1 MPDRTT
7 MKITPLDIEH
17 REFKKALQGYARED
31 VDQFLDE
38 IIASMEA
45 DIEARSALEAK
56 VADLEQRVS
65 HFRAMEESLQSTL
78 VLAQRTADELK
89 AAAHK
94 EVELIKQRGK
104 IDLDSELQSVRRQIE
119 GAKSE
124 LQRVLDHLES
134 VKHDFKTFLTRHL
147 ALVDESRP
155 SLNSTGQ
162 LKESA
167 S

>member
-1 MPDRTT
+1 

-78 VLAQRTADELK
+78 VLAQRTADEVK

-94 EVELIKQRGK
+94 EVELIKQRANL
-104 IDLDSELQSVRRQIE
+104 DLDNELQSMRRQIE

-155 SLNSTGQ
+155 SLNSAGQ
-162 LKESA
+162 VKESA

>member
-1 MPDRTT
+1 

-17 REFKKALQGYARED
+17 KEFKKALQGYARED

-38 IIASMEA
+38 IIASLEE
-45 DIEARSALEAK
+45 DIERRTQLETK

-65 HFRAMEESLQSTL
+65 HFRAMEESLQNTL

-94 EVELIKQRGK
+94 EVELIKQRAL
-104 IDLDSELQSVRRQIE
+104 LDRDNELQAVRRQIE

-124 LQRVLDHLES
+124 LQRVMDHLAS
-134 VKHDFKTFLTRHL
+134 VKHDFRTFLTRHL
-147 ALVDESRP
+147 ALIDEERP
-155 SLNSTGQ
+155 TLSAAAE
-162 LKESA
+162 KE
-167 S
+167 

>member
-1 MPDRTT
+1 
-7 MKITPLDIEH
+7 MKLTPLDIEH
-17 REFKKALQGYARED
+17 KEFKKALQGYARED

-45 DIEARSALEAK
+45 DIETRTALEAK

-65 HFRAMEESLQSTL
+65 HFRAMEESLKSTL

-104 IDLDSELQSVRRQIE
+104 IDLDNELQGVRRQIDSAH
-119 GAKSE
+119 GE
-124 LQRVLDHLES
+124 LQRVLDHYES
-134 VKHDFKTFLTRHL
+134 VKHDFRTFLTRHL

-155 SLNSTGQ
+155 SLERAPVLSDR
-162 LKESA
+162 A

>member
-1 MPDRTT
+1 
-7 MKITPLDIEH
+7 MKINPLDIEH

-45 DIEARSALEAK
+45 DIEARSALEVK

-104 IDLDSELQSVRRQIE
+104 IDLDNELQSVRRQIE

-155 SLNSTGQ
+155 SLNSTGPI
-162 LKESA
+162 KESA

>member
-1 MPDRTT
+1 

-17 REFKKALQGYARED
+17 KEFRKALQGYARED

-45 DIEARSALEAK
+45 EIELRTQLEAK

-65 HFRAMEESLQSTL
+65 HFRAMEESLQNTL

-94 EVELIKQRGK
+94 EVELIKQRAAL
-104 IDLDSELQSVRRQIE
+104 DRDSELGAVRRQIE
-119 GAKSE
+119 DAKSE
-124 LQRVLDHLES
+124 LQRVLDHLAS
-134 VKHDFKTFLTRHL
+134 VRHDFKTFLTRHL
-147 ALVDESRP
+147 ALVDEARP
-155 SLNSTGQ
+155 SLNSSHA
-162 LKESA
+162 KEEA
-167 S
+167 T

>member
-1 MPDRTT
+1 

-38 IIASMEA
+38 IIASMEE
-45 DIEARSALEAK
+45 DIETRTALETK

-65 HFRAMEESLQSTL
+65 HFRAMEESLQNTL

-94 EVELIKQRGK
+94 EVELIKQRASL
-104 IDLDSELQSVRRQIE
+104 DLDNELQAIRRQIE
-119 GAKSE
+119 GARSE

-134 VKHDFKTFLTRHL
+134 VKHDFRTFLTRHL

-155 SLNSTGQ
+155 SLNSAGSA
-162 LKESA
+162 KEHA

>member
-1 MPDRTT
+1 

-38 IIASMEA
+38 IIASMEE
-45 DIEARSALEAK
+45 DIEARTALEAK

-65 HFRAMEESLQSTL
+65 HFRAMEDSLQSTL

-94 EVELIKQRGK
+94 EVELIKQRANLN
-104 IDLDSELQSVRRQIE
+104 LDNELQAIRRQIE
-119 GAKSE
+119 GARSE

-134 VKHDFKTFLTRHL
+134 VKHDFRTFLTRHL

-155 SLNSTGQ
+155 SLNSADSVR
-162 LKESA
+162 EHA

>member
-1 MPDRTT
+1 

-17 REFKKALQGYARED
+17 KEFRKALQGYARED

-38 IIASMEA
+38 VIASMEGE
-45 DIEARSALEAK
+45 IEQRTALETK
-56 VADLEQRVS
+56 IADLEQRVS

-94 EVELIKQRGK
+94 EVELIKQRGAL
-104 IDLDSELQSVRRQIE
+104 DLGNELAAVRRQIE
-119 GAKSE
+119 DAKSE
-124 LQRVLDHLES
+124 LQRVNDHLAS

-147 ALVDESRP
+147 ALVDDARP
-155 SLNSTGQ
+155 SLNS
-162 LKESA
+162 A
-167 S
+167 SNSNAEQHA

>member
-1 MPDRTT
+1 

-38 IIASMEA
+38 IIASMEE
-45 DIEARSALEAK
+45 DIEARTALESK

-94 EVELIKQRGK
+94 EVELIKQRANL
-104 IDLDSELQSVRRQIE
+104 DLDNELQAIRRQIE
-119 GAKSE
+119 GARSE

-134 VKHDFKTFLTRHL
+134 VKHDFRTFLTRHL

-155 SLNSTGQ
+155 SLNAAGAAN
-162 LKESA
+162 EHA

>member
-1 MPDRTT
+1 

-17 REFKKALQGYARED
+17 KEFKKALQGYARED

-45 DIEARSALEAK
+45 DIEARTALEARI
-56 VADLEQRVS
+56 ADLEQRVS

-94 EVELIKQRGK
+94 EVELIKQRSK
-104 IDLDSELQSVRRQIE
+104 LDLDNELQAVRRQIE
-119 GAKSE
+119 EAKSE
-124 LQRVLDHLES
+124 LQRVYDHMSS

-147 ALVDESRP
+147 ALVDEARP
-155 SLNSTGQ
+155 SLNS
-162 LKESA
+162 A
-167 S
+167 SQVKDHA

>member
-1 MPDRTT
+1 

-17 REFKKALQGYARED
+17 KEFRKALQGYARED

-45 DIEARSALEAK
+45 AIEARTQLETK

-94 EVELIKQRGK
+94 EVELIKQRGTL
-104 IDLDSELQSVRRQIE
+104 DLDNELQGVRRQIE
-119 GAKSE
+119 DAKLE
-124 LQRVLDHLES
+124 LQRVMDHLAS

-155 SLNSTGQ
+155 SLHSAPAA
-162 LKESA
+162 KERA
-167 S
+167 L